1 MQARAEAEIQS
12 HKMVWSCSFFKFL
25 STVVIFLRLTQ
36 YFQIMPNFEDFQQLK
51 SWKRQGAGAPTKF
64 YKSNKEN
71 ISCPIA
77 VYSRKLWKSK
87 TNFEHWKFM
96 KSHQIAQYRE
106 KLSPNL
112 PLENSRLL
120 YLAGYNWQRGVRL
133 SEYAVAILEYW
144 NKSVAQPLRALH
156 HSWTQKVILCLWH
169 RERSRLLVDA
179 F

>member
-1 MQARAEAEIQS
+1 MGKYN
-12 HKMVWSCSFFKFL
+12 HTMVWTYFFSNFL
-25 STVVIFLRLTQ
+25 SLPVVIFPEAQ

-96 KSHQIAQYRE
+96 KSHQSSQYWEIIRKVSIGKQVVTVTNIRQDIFKNWKTVVQSYVHAFGFFLAKIKLQTKAASKAQLKNFE
-106 KLSPNL
+106 KNH
-112 PLENSRLL
+112 
-120 YLAGYNWQRGVRL
+120 
-133 SEYAVAILEYW
+133 
-144 NKSVAQPLRALH
+144 SVLH
-156 HSWTQKVILCLWH
+156 S
-169 RERSRLLVDA
+169 SD
-179 F
+179 

>member
-1 MQARAEAEIQS
+1 
-12 HKMVWSCSFFKFL
+12 MVWTYFFSNFL
-25 STVVIFLRLTQ
+25 SLPVVIFPEAQ

-112 PLENSRLL
+112 PLDYSTENCLNIL
-120 YLAGYNWQRGVRL
+120 VYYTYLAGYNWQRGVRL
-133 SEYAVAILEYW
+133 SEYAAAILEYW
-144 NKSVAQPLRALH
+144 NKSVAQPQRALQ

>member
-1 MQARAEAEIQS
+1 MQARAEAETYN
-12 HKMVWSCSFFKFL
+12 HKMVWSCIFSNS
-25 STVVIFLRLTQ
+25 STVVIFPRLTQ

-77 VYSRKLWKSK
+77 VYSCKLWKSK

-96 KSHQIAQYRE
+96 KSHQIAQYQK

-112 PLENSRLL
+112 PLDYKNC
-120 YLAGYNWQRGVRL
+120 L
-133 SEYAVAILEYW
+133 SILNYILPAIIGNVGSDWVSMRRPFSSIEIKAWL
-144 NKSVAQPLRALH
+144 SH
-156 HSWTQKVILCLWH
+156 
-169 RERSRLLVDA
+169 
-179 F
+179 

>member
-1 MQARAEAEIQS
+1 
-12 HKMVWSCSFFKFL
+12 MVWSCIFSNF
-25 STVVIFLRLTQ
+25 STVVIFPRLTQ

-112 PLENSRLL
+112 PLDSSTENCLKILNYILL
-120 YLAGYNWQRGVRL
+120 AIIANVGSDWVSMRPFSSIEIKAWL
-133 SEYAVAILEYW
+133 SHWELFSI
-144 NKSVAQPLRALH
+144 
-156 HSWTQKVILCLWH
+156 
-169 RERSRLLVDA
+169 REHKR
-179 F
+179 

>member
-1 MQARAEAEIQS
+1 
-12 HKMVWSCSFFKFL
+12 MVWSCIFSNF
-25 STVVIFLRLTQ
+25 STVVIFPRLTQ

-112 PLENSRLL
+112 PLDSSTENCLNILNYILL
-120 YLAGYNWQRGVRL
+120 AIIANVGSDWVSMRPFSSIEIKALL
-133 SEYAVAILEYW
+133 SHWELFSI
-144 NKSVAQPLRALH
+144 
-156 HSWTQKVILCLWH
+156 
-169 RERSRLLVDA
+169 REHKR
-179 F
+179 